1 VIIRDAG
8 REKGQK
14 SASRTAKKYVNNKK
28 LTKHIMKKSVVNG
41 LLVVCALGLVV
52 ACFMSIYSDIAFD
65 DEKAAREKVVIARL
79 MEIRDA
85 EEQYKMTFGEY
96 CGTIDSLIDF
106 VKNGKT
112 VDKIIKEG
120 ELTDDQLEAGMTE
133 REAVAKG
140 IIKRDTVWVTAA
152 AKLGIANPD
161 SMKYV
166 PIGRKA
172 DGSFEVKLSKF
183 DPSARDTVYQGIIEL
198 RKKAQFNMKSNEFDM
213 LVEFRARL
221 EDYMDGMSEKKIKN
235 MKADLKKRH
244 KNRAELMLD
253 NEDQTEG
260 EWYGLRIGDL
270 EDTNNK
276 MAGNWE

>member
-1 VIIRDAG
+1 
-8 REKGQK
+8 
-14 SASRTAKKYVNNKK
+14 
-28 LTKHIMKKSVVNG
+28 MKKSVING
-41 LLVVCALGLVV
+41 LLVVCALGLVA
-52 ACFMSIYSDIAFD
+52 ACFYSIYSDIAFD
-65 DEKAAREKVVIARL
+65 EEKAAREKIVIARL
-79 MEIRDA
+79 MDIRNA

-112 VDKIIKEG
+112 VDKIIKDG

-140 IIKRDTVWVTAA
+140 LIKRDTVWMTAA
-152 AKLGIANPD
+152 EKLGISNPD

-166 PIGRKA
+166 PIGRPA
-172 DGSFEVKLSKF
+172 NGTFTVVRSTF
-183 DPSARDTVYQGIIEL
+183 DPSVYDTIYQGIIEL

-221 EDYMDGMSEKKIKN
+221 DDYMDGMSEKKIKN
-235 MKADLKKRH
+235 LKADLKKRH
-244 KNRAELMLD
+244 RNRAELMLD
-253 NEDQTEG
+253 NEDQTDG

>member
-1 VIIRDAG
+1 
-8 REKGQK
+8 
-14 SASRTAKKYVNNKK
+14 
-28 LTKHIMKKSVVNG
+28 MKKSVING
-41 LLVVCALGLVV
+41 LLVVCTLGLVV

-65 DEKAAREKVVIARL
+65 EEKEAREKIVIARL
-79 MEIRDA
+79 MDIRNA

-106 VKNGKT
+106 VKYGKT

-120 ELTDDQLEAGMTE
+120 ELTDDQLESGMTE

-140 IIKRDTVWVTAA
+140 IIKRDTVWITAA
-152 AKLGIANPD
+152 EKLGISNPD

-172 DGSFEVKLSKF
+172 DGSFDVKLSKF

-276 MAGNWE
+276 MAGNWD

>member
-1 VIIRDAG
+1 MRLDEKKDENLFSDRDFVS
-8 REKGQK
+8 KISQI
-14 SASRTAKKYVNNKK
+14 N
-28 LTKHIMKKSVVNG
+28 KHIMKKSIVNG
-41 LLVVCALGLVV
+41 LLVLCTLGLVV
-52 ACFMSIYSDIAFD
+52 ACFYSIYNDIAFD
-65 DEKAAREKVVIARL
+65 EEKAAREKLVIARL
-79 MEIRDA
+79 MQIRDA

-96 CGTIDSLIDF
+96 CGTIDSIIDY

-140 IIKRDTVWVTAA
+140 IIKRDTIWMTAA
-152 AKLGIANPD
+152 EKLGIKNPD
-161 SMKYV
+161 SLKFV
-166 PIGRKA
+166 PVGRKA
-172 DGSFEVKLSKF
+172 DGTFTVVHSSF
-183 DPSARDTVYQGIIEL
+183 DPSVYDTIYQGVIEL
-198 RKKAQFNMKSNEFDM
+198 RKKATFNMKSNEFDM

-221 EDYMDGMSEKKIKN
+221 DDYMDGMSEKKIKN
-235 MKADLKKRH
+235 VKSDLKTRH
-244 KNRAELMLD
+244 RNRAELMLD

-270 EDTNNK
+270 EDPNNK

>member
-1 VIIRDAG
+1 
-8 REKGQK
+8 
-14 SASRTAKKYVNNKK
+14 
-28 LTKHIMKKSVVNG
+28 MKKSVING
-41 LLVVCALGLVV
+41 LLVVCTLGLVV

>member
-1 VIIRDAG
+1 
-8 REKGQK
+8 
-14 SASRTAKKYVNNKK
+14 
-28 LTKHIMKKSVVNG
+28 MKKIVVNG
-41 LLVVCALGLVV
+41 LLVVCTLGLAV

-65 DEKAAREKVVIARL
+65 EEKAAREKVVIARL
-79 MEIRDA
+79 MDIRNA
-85 EEQYKMTFGEY
+85 EEQFKMTYGEY

-140 IIKRDTVWVTAA
+140 IIKRDTVWITAA
-152 AKLGIANPD
+152 EKLGIKNPD
-161 SMKYV
+161 SLKYV
-166 PIGRKA
+166 PVGRKA
-172 DGSFEVKLSKF
+172 DGTVAQVVQSKF
-183 DPSARDTVYQGIIEL
+183 DPSVFDTIYQGVIEL
-198 RKKAQFNMKSNEFDM
+198 RKKATFNMKSNEFDM
-213 LVEFRARL
+213 LVEFRARMD
-221 EDYMDGMSEKKIKN
+221 DYMDGMSEKKIKN
-235 MKADLKKRH
+235 LKADLKKRH

-270 EDTNNK
+270 EDPNNK

>member
-1 VIIRDAG
+1 
-8 REKGQK
+8 
-14 SASRTAKKYVNNKK
+14 
-28 LTKHIMKKSVVNG
+28 MKKSIVNG
-41 LLVVCALGLVV
+41 LLVLCTLGLLV
-52 ACFMSIYSDIAFD
+52 ACFYSIYNDIAFD
-65 DEKAAREKVVIARL
+65 EEKAAREQQVIARL
-79 MEIRDA
+79 MQIRDA

-96 CGTIDSLIDF
+96 CGTIDSIIDF

-140 IIKRDTVWVTAA
+140 IIKRDTVWITAA
-152 AKLGIANPD
+152 EKLGIKNPD
-161 SMKYV
+161 SLKYV
-166 PIGRKA
+166 PVGRPANGEFKVVQ
-172 DGSFEVKLSKF
+172 STF
-183 DPSARDTVYQGIIEL
+183 DPSVYDTIYQGIIEL
-198 RKKAQFNMKSNEFDM
+198 RKKATFNMKSNEFDM

-235 MKADLKKRH
+235 LKADLRKRNR
-244 KNRAELMLD
+244 NRAELMLD

-260 EWYGLRIGDL
+260 GWYGLRIGDL
-270 EDTNNK
+270 EDANNK

>member
-1 VIIRDAG
+1 
-8 REKGQK
+8 
-14 SASRTAKKYVNNKK
+14 
-28 LTKHIMKKSVVNG
+28 MKKSVING
-41 LLVVCALGLVV
+41 LLVVCTLGLVV

-65 DEKAAREKVVIARL
+65 EEKEAREKVVIARL
-79 MEIRDA
+79 MDIRNA

-106 VKNGKT
+106 VKYGKT

-120 ELTDDQLEAGMTE
+120 ELTDDQLESGMTE

-140 IIKRDTVWVTAA
+140 IIKRDTVWITAA
-152 AKLGIANPD
+152 EKLGISNPD

-172 DGSFEVKLSKF
+172 DGSFDVKLSKF

>member
-1 VIIRDAG
+1 
-8 REKGQK
+8 
-14 SASRTAKKYVNNKK
+14 
-28 LTKHIMKKSVVNG
+28 MKKSVING
-41 LLVVCALGLVV
+41 LLVVCALGLVA
-52 ACFMSIYSDIAFD
+52 ACFYSIYSDIAFD
-65 DEKAAREKVVIARL
+65 EEKAAREKIVIARL
-79 MEIRDA
+79 MDIRNA
-85 EEQYKMTFGEY
+85 EEQY
-96 CGTIDSLIDF
+96 
-106 VKNGKT
+106 
-112 VDKIIKEG
+112 

-140 IIKRDTVWVTAA
+140 IIKRDTVWMTAA
-152 AKLGIANPD
+152 EKLGIANPD

-166 PIGRKA
+166 PIGRPA
-172 DGSFEVKLSKF
+172 DGSFFVVRSTF
-183 DPSARDTVYQGIIEL
+183 DPSVYDTIYQGVIEL

-221 EDYMDGMSEKKIKN
+221 EDYLDGMNEKKVKSV
-235 MKADLKKRH
+235 KADLKKRH
-244 KNRAELMLD
+244 RNRAELMLD

>member
-1 VIIRDAG
+1 
-8 REKGQK
+8 
-14 SASRTAKKYVNNKK
+14 
-28 LTKHIMKKSVVNG
+28 MKKSIVNG
-41 LLVVCALGLVV
+41 LLVLCTLGLVV
-52 ACFMSIYSDIAFD
+52 ACFYSIYNDIAFD
-65 DEKAAREKVVIARL
+65 EEKAAREKLVIARL
-79 MEIRDA
+79 MQIRDA

-96 CGTIDSLIDF
+96 CGTIDSIIDY